1 MDVKTTIIF
10 VLVLFSL
17 AAMVMGVITDQSVN
31 AAESEPETVSPA
43 PEVRASVT
51 QTPVHTHYVKEAD
64 MEVRQPKRY
73 DILEISDEEKE
84 EMARIVWLESRG
96 EPAEGQ
102 QAVAEVILNRAINK
116 AFPNTVHDVIHE
128 GEDSETVQFDT
139 VYYLHRAEP
148 TYDQYAAVSRALDGP
163 WVLEP
168 DVVFFSADG
177 ENSRVYKVIGGHTFC
192 REYLWED

>member
-51 QTPVHTHYVKEAD
+51 QTPVHTHYVKESD
-64 MEVRQPKRY
+64 VEVRQPKRY

-96 EPAEGQ
+96 ESAEGQ

-116 AFPNTVHDVIHE
+116 AFPDTVHDVIHE
-128 GEDSETVQFDT
+128 GEDSGTVQFDT
-139 VYYLHRAEP
+139 VYYLQRAEP

-192 REYLWED
+192 REYLWEN